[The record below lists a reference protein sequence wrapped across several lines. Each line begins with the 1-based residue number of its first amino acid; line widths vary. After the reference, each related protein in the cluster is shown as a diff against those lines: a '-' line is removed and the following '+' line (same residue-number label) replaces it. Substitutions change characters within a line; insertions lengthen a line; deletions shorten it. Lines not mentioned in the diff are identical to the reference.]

1 MGVSDQPTLANQLF
15 LSGDWAV
22 TVAHMLLD
30 GVEADALVVSKGNLH
45 TRTLH
50 RLSFHPPGEVP
61 VPRRSEGIQIYVKGD
76 EQLEWGKPFL
86 PISANSEIS
95 PELIYKLLNKASAR
109 SLLSGHLL
117 TYFYHPLMRMKEQNP
132 YIDVASRWD
141 RELRFVLAN
150 NEETLT
156 SFTASV
162 YRALT
167 DWLESSPAQ
176 LIAFMEGVSVTT
188 IRNRLHAARESGI
201 LQKPGAGKRS
211 AKRNTPTSVSNRK

>member
-1 MGVSDQPTLANQLF
+1 MSDQPALANQLF

-22 TVAHMLLD
+22 TVAHVLLD
-30 GVEADALVVSKGNLH
+30 GAEVDALVVSKGNLH
-45 TRTLH
+45 TRTLY
-50 RLSFHPPGEVP
+50 RLSFYPPGEIP
-61 VPRRSEGIQIYVKGD
+61 VPRRSAGIQIYVKGD
-76 EQLEWGKPFL
+76 EQLEWGKLFL
-86 PISANSEIS
+86 PTSTNGEIS
-95 PELIYKLLNKASAR
+95 PELVYKLLNKASAR
-109 SLLSGHLL
+109 NLLSGHLL

-132 YIDVASRWD
+132 HIDVASRWD

-176 LIAFMEGVSVTT
+176 LIALMEGVSVTT

-211 AKRNTPTSVSNRK
+211 AKRITPTSVSNRK